1 MYKKLIRPIL
11 FLFKPEFIHDF
22 SFYSI
27 KIIFKIPLI
36 KYLFKKLFVLE
47 NKNLEINV
55 IGKKFKNRIGLAAG
69 FDKNGELL
77 NQIEYFGFS
86 HVEIGTITP
95 LPQDG
100 NSKPRL
106 FRLSKDRAL
115 INRMGFNND
124 GVDIILERIK
134 KYKGNLIIGANI
146 GKNKET
152 PNSKALDDYMI
163 CFRKLRN
170 HVEYFVVNVSS
181 PNTPA
186 LRELQNKENLNLLL
200 KNIQAENNQN
210 GNPVPL
216 FLKIAPDLSFNEL
229 DDIIDVCTKHKID
242 GVIATNTTISRKG
255 LKTHH
260 INQFGKG
267 GLSGKPLSEMSNS
280 VIKYLKKNCKNN
292 LVIIGV
298 GGIFNAKDVNE
309 KIKLGADLIQVYTG
323 WIYEGPSMIKKIN
336 SSILKLEKDNY

>member
-22 SFYSI
+22 SFFSI

-69 FDKNGELL
+69 FDKNAELL
-77 NQIEYFGFS
+77 NQMEYFGFS

-95 LPQDG
+95 LPQGG

-152 PNSKALDDYMI
+152 PNSKALNDYMI

-170 HVEYFVVNVSS
+170 HVEYFVVNDSS

-210 GNPVPL
+210 ANPVPL
-216 FLKIAPDLSFNEL
+216 FLKIAPDLSFNEI

-242 GVIATNTTISRKG
+242 GVIATNTTLDREG
-255 LKTHH
+255 LQSSNK
-260 INQFGKG
+260 IESG
-267 GLSGKPLSEMSNS
+267 GLSGKPLTQRSTEVIRFLSEKS
-280 VIKYLKKNCKNN
+280 KKAFP
-292 LVIIGV
+292 IIGV
-298 GGIFNAKDVNE
+298 GGIHQPEDVLEKLNA
-309 KIKLGADLIQVYTG
+309 GADLIQLYTG
-323 WIYEGPSMIKKIN
+323 FVYEGPGLIKRIN
-336 SSILKLEKDNY
+336 KALIKA